1 MRRRTAH
8 LLTATALTAA
18 AFTGPVAGAVAGAV
32 THSGPFA
39 AGDFAVLEV
48 WPKSAAPGTTV
59 TVNTTACGPDG
70 HADGDA
76 TTVGGGRFR
85 LVPGTHK
92 EVVVGQF
99 QVARDTA
106 PGTYEIGATC
116 ADGKFATGDLVVTEG
131 HGPQGH
137 VRTGVGGGTTT
148 TADPAKVTAG
158 AAVLAAAAVGGTW
171 LLRRRA
177 SGTRS

>member
-8 LLTATALTAA
+8 ALTATALTAV
-18 AFTGPVAGAVAGAV
+18 AFAGPVAGAVAAAELGMA
-32 THSGPFA
+32 SFA
-39 AGDFAVLEV
+39 PGDFAVLEV

-59 TVNTTACGPDG
+59 TVNTSACGSG
-70 HADGDA
+70 SHADGDA

-99 QVARDTA
+99 QVAHGTR
-106 PGTYEIGATC
+106 PGTYGIGATC
-116 ADGKFATGDLVVTEG
+116 ANGKFATGDLVVTER
-131 HGPQGH
+131 GPQGH

-148 TADPAKVTAG
+148 TTDPAKIAAG
-158 AAVLAAAAVGGTW
+158 AAVLAATAVGGTW

>member
-8 LLTATALTAA
+8 VLTATALTAT
-18 AFTGPVAGAVAGAV
+18 AFTGPVAGGVAAAELGTA
-32 THSGPFA
+32 GFA
-39 AGDFAVLEV
+39 PGDFAALEV
-48 WPKSAAPGTTV
+48 WPKSGAPGATV
-59 TVNTTACGPDG
+59 TVNTTACGPGG

-76 TTVGGGRFR
+76 TTVGGGRFK

-99 QVARDTA
+99 QIARGTRA
-106 PGTYEIGATC
+106 GTYAIGATC
-116 ADGKFATGDLVVTEG
+116 ANGKFATGNLVVTDR
-131 HGPQGH
+131 GPQGR
-137 VRTGVGGGTTT
+137 VRTGVGGGTSTT
-148 TADPAKVTAG
+148 TDPTKIAAG